1 MFLHYCFKERKHG
14 GHGGL
19 KFGSLAGL
27 MKGLVRFRLGLVS
40 HMMEKD
46 AKRSLESGERER
58 ERERGNEGVEQY
70 LRGKV
75 WGRF

>member
-1 MFLHYCFKERKHG
+1 MVEEIGFREGLLFLHYCFKERKHG

-58 ERERGNEGVEQY
+58 GAM
-70 LRGKV
+70 KV
-75 WGRF
+75 LNKI